1 METYIGKEGRMN
13 ENIHELRKFS
23 VYRDSVELSIFHLI
37 LFLIL
42 ILIRLN
48 VLILANSNRRL
59 SLYLLI
65 AKFQFDYVLSR
76 MLMRIYDRIYSVY
89 SWVE

>member
-37 LFLIL
+37 LLL

-48 VLILANSNRRL
+48 VLILANLNRRL

>member
-37 LFLIL
+37 LLL

>member
-37 LFLIL
+37 LLL

-48 VLILANSNRRL
+48 VLILANLNRRL

-65 AKFQFDYVLSR
+65 AKFQFEYVLSR
-76 MLMRIYDRIYSVY
+76 MLMRIYGRIYSVY